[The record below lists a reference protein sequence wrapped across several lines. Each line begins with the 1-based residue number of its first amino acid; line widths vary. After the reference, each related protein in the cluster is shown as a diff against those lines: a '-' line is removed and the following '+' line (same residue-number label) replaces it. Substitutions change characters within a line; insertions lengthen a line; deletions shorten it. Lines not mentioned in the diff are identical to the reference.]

1 MTTHHE
7 ETTHQEDKQTAHA
20 DLSADQVKDYL
31 QNHPHFFEQHAKLL
45 AEITLPSPHGN
56 GVISLAERQQ
66 LAQRDKIR
74 VLESLMDQMISNAE
88 ENEAISAKVHKFCL
102 NLLNQQSFSALQQ
115 LISQTLR
122 ADFNVTQSLIRI
134 WVKPSNSAITND
146 AVFTHISDEFN
157 DWVISLKEPHCG
169 AKPEAAGNFLD
180 SNLQSFAFIPLYKNA
195 ADQHAFGVLVLAAE
209 DAQHFKAGMGTMYLE
224 RIGELVAASLLNHLF
239 TLNL

>member
-7 ETTHQEDKQTAHA
+7 DNQAGLKTI
-20 DLSADQVKDYL
+20 SADQVKDYL
-31 QNHPHFFEQHAKLL
+31 RNHPNFFEQHAKLL
-45 AEITLPSPHGN
+45 AEITLPSPHGS

-88 ENEAISAKVHKFCL
+88 ENEATSTKVHKFCL

-115 LISQTLR
+115 LISETLR
-122 ADFNVTQSLIRI
+122 TDFNVTQSLIRI

-146 AVFTHISDEFN
+146 AIFTPISNEFN
-157 DWVISLKEPHCG
+157 DWVISLKEPYCG
-169 AKPEAAGNFLD
+169 IKPEAAGNFLD
-180 SNLQSFAFIPLYKNA
+180 NNLQSFAFIPLYKNA
-195 ADQHAFGVLVLAAE
+195 SDQHAFGVLILGAE
-209 DAQHFKAGMGTMYLE
+209 NAQHFKAGMGTMYLE

>member
-7 ETTHQEDKQTAHA
+7 DTQAAHA
-20 DLSADQVKDYL
+20 DISADQVKNYL
-31 QNHPHFFEQHAKLL
+31 QQHPHFFEDHAKLL

-88 ENEAISAKVHKFCL
+88 ENEATSLKVHKFCL
-102 NLLNQQSFSALQQ
+102 SLLEQHSFSALQK
-115 LISQTLR
+115 LISDTLR
-122 ADFNVTQSLIRI
+122 SDFNVTQSLIRI

-146 AVFTHISDEFN
+146 AVFTHINDDFN
-157 DWVISLKEPHCG
+157 DWVISLKQPHCG
-169 AKPEAAGNFLD
+169 AKPEAAGNILD
-180 SNLQSFAFIPLYKNA
+180 GNLHSFAFIPLYKNA
-195 ADQHAFGVLVLAAE
+195 SDQHAFGVLILGAE
-209 DAQHFKAGMGTMYLE
+209 DVQHFKTGMGTMYLE
-224 RIGELVAASLLNHLF
+224 RIGELVASALLNHLF

>member
-7 ETTHQEDKQTAHA
+7 DNQAELETIST
-20 DLSADQVKDYL
+20 DQVKDYL
-31 QNHPHFFEQHAKLL
+31 RNHPNFFEQHAKLL
-45 AEITLPSPHGN
+45 AEITLPSPHGS

-88 ENEAISAKVHKFCL
+88 ENEATSAKVHKFCL

-115 LISQTLR
+115 LISETLR
-122 ADFNVTQSLIRI
+122 TDFNVTQSLIRV

-146 AVFTHISDEFN
+146 AIFTPISNEFN
-157 DWVISLKEPHCG
+157 DWVISLKEPYCG
-169 AKPEAAGNFLD
+169 IKPEAAGNFLD
-180 SNLQSFAFIPLYKNA
+180 NNLQSFAFIPLYKNA
-195 ADQHAFGVLVLAAE
+195 SDQHAFGVLILGAE
-209 DAQHFKAGMGTMYLE
+209 NAQHFKAGMGTMYLE